1 MLRIKA
7 KTNEDHSD
15 KSIQYVPLKNVN
27 IEATIRSFAADVKI
41 RQAFRNEE
49 NTPIEAIYCFPI
61 EERAAIYSFVA
72 HIDDRE
78 IIAELKEKKQ
88 AQKEYC
94 DGIKSGHGAYLLEQ
108 NEDSCDIFMINV
120 GGIPPSKECI
130 ITIAYVSELEL
141 ASESTIRFVV
151 PTAIAPRYDPGKGSI
166 SSSANVNYSY
176 VHSTL
181 YTIAF
186 NCRIENI
193 GQQIT
198 RINST
203 SHPIEVDQ
211 SQTDAYLVRFTQENT
226 YLDRDILLDIELKS
240 KHESSIIAVESGAV
254 MAAFIPTDNNFCQ
267 PAISNNEFIFIVDCS
282 GSMGGENKISY
293 VREAMV
299 VFLRS
304 LPIDCHFNIIRFG
317 SNYESLFEES
327 TVIYNEENVKK
338 AEQLIEKMEANMGGT
353 ELLQPLKWLAQNAPG
368 QGRGR
373 QIFLL
378 TDGEISNVSEVLDL
392 CRSMASNTR
401 IFSFGL
407 GQSPSHSLIKGL
419 ARATNGQFVFIPPNT
434 NVDEPVCEQLSRA
447 LRPCITNVHIKWNLG
462 VEVRNAPRRLPP
474 IYFNER
480 LIVYGLVEDK
490 TIPFNHK
497 SSVELETHPDH
508 HQLVIAQVT
517 RVPTVC
523 DHTTIARLA
532 AKALILELQHEKDLS
547 KGLNTD
553 MQVQDISLSKEI
565 ETMSTK
571 HQIIQLSLKYNILS
585 PYTAFVGIE
594 KRINENND
602 GMVLREIPIQLS
614 MDDQSS
620 QSIVPPIFNNVL
632 SSHASTQY
640 LLMCASHSISSPTYS
655 STFQNYSS
663 GSPAYSPS
671 YPSYSPT
678 SPTSSSTFQTY
689 SSGSP
694 AYSPSSPSYSPT
706 SPTCLPTATD
716 FVSSS
721 LAYGSASA
729 ICSQKHSSILSS
741 NLDDMNANDLPAAD
755 AKKRKCNANGDD
767 DDWPKKNRDIV
778 RHLIKKQTFDGLWDL
793 ESENI
798 EHLTGK
804 PLANF
809 QSKYSQFDDKTLISL
824 IVIAAFSKYF
834 KALEL
839 LWHAVVEKARTTVA
853 NMIKNQLEDLDALL
867 SGISEEL

>member
-7 KTNEDHSD
+7 TIGEDHSD
-15 KSIQYVPLKNVN
+15 KPVQYVPLKNVN

-41 RQAFRNEE
+41 RQVFRNEE
-49 NTPIEAIYCFPI
+49 NTPIEAVYCFPI

-78 IIAELKEKKQ
+78 IIAELKEKNQ

-166 SSSANVNYSY
+166 SSSANMNYSY

-193 GQQIT
+193 GQQIA

-211 SQTDAYLVRFTQENT
+211 SQTDAYLVTFTQENT
-226 YLDRDILLDIELKS
+226 YLDRDILLDIELQS

-267 PAISNNEFIFIVDCS
+267 SAISNNEFIFVVDCS
-282 GSMGGENKISY
+282 GSMRDENKILY
-293 VREAMV
+293 VREAMI

-304 LPIDCHFNIIRFG
+304 LPIHCHFNIIRFG

-353 ELLQPLKWLAQNAPG
+353 ELLEPLKWLAQNALD

-378 TDGEISNVSEVLDL
+378 TDGEISNVSEVLNL

-434 NVDEPVCEQLSRA
+434 NVDEPVCEQLRRA

-480 LIVYGLVEDK
+480 LIVYGLVDDK

-497 SSVELETHPDH
+497 SSVELETYPDH
-508 HQLVIAQVT
+508 HRLVKAQVT

-532 AKALILELQHEKDLS
+532 AKALILELQHEKNPS
-547 KGLNTD
+547 EGFNTEI
-553 MQVQDISLSKEI
+553 QVQDISLSKDIEI
-565 ETMSTK
+565 MSAK

-585 PYTAFVGIE
+585 PYTAFVVIE
-594 KRINENND
+594 KRINQNND
-602 GMVLREIPIQLS
+602 GMILREIPIQLS
-614 MDDQSS
+614 MDDQYS
-620 QSIVPPIFNNVL
+620 QPIVPPIFNNVL
-632 SSHASTQY
+632 SYHSYSPFLPMY
-640 LLMCASHSISSPTYS
+640 LSHSASSPTYS
-655 STFQNYSS
+655 PTSPSYSPS
-663 GSPAYSPS
+663 SPAYSPTSPS
-671 YPSYSPT
+671 YSPSSPAYSPT
-678 SPTSSSTFQTY
+678 SPSYSSS
-689 SSGSP
+689 
-694 AYSPSSPSYSPT
+694 
-706 SPTCLPTATD
+706 
-716 FVSSS
+716 
-721 LAYGSASA
+721 
-729 ICSQKHSSILSS
+729 SQKYSSILSN
-741 NLDDMNANDLPAAD
+741 NLDNMNANDLPAAD
-755 AKKRKCNANGDD
+755 AKKRKCDAEDND
-767 DDWPKKNRDIV
+767 DDWPKNNRDIV

-798 EHLTGK
+798 KHLTGK
-804 PLANF
+804 PLAEF

-839 LWHAVVEKARTTVA
+839 LWHAVVEKARKTLA
-853 NMIKNQLEDLDALL
+853 NMIENQLVDLDGFL
-867 SGISEEL
+867 SDISEKL